1 VGIMAVDVDNNVE
14 TDVWSEVEIIC
25 PVCRTKKSI
34 NIPARVIDKSK
45 QLTSIL
51 IPIGRICDHAFIPFV
66 DKQFKVRGYQ
76 KLDALLDDIE
86 SKPEPIIELTP
97 DDVDVIGIKMNLKPE
112 MILYTLRGVFFK
124 KKVLIL
130 IDKNLEY
137 LKDNLSNYFEYIFQ
151 KSFDT
156 DILIQSKGEYKRNRG
171 FYSDY
176 LILEGKDIIGKTK
189 NSIKREELKI
199 ENQLIINFFREGD
212 SILGLKN
219 LRDKLREIHA
229 LSYKLF
235 EFYNKQNRD
244 QPLQIKKTM
253 RYLEDTHF
261 TRIRKDYFLL
271 LIDIVRNYFNTN
283 IQLVQEKIGNMID
296 QMWGG

>member
-1 VGIMAVDVDNNVE
+1 MAVDVDNNVE

-112 MILYTLRGVFFK
+112 MIMYTLRGVFFK

-244 QPLQIKKTM
+244 QPLQFKKTM

>member
-1 VGIMAVDVDNNVE
+1 MAVDVLNNIE
-14 TDVWSEVEIIC
+14 PDVWSEVEIIC

-34 NIPARVIDKSK
+34 NIPARIIDKSK

-76 KLDALLDDIE
+76 KLDVLLDDIE
-86 SKPEPIIELTP
+86 SKSEPIIELTP
-97 DDVDVIGIKMNLKPE
+97 DDIDVIGIRMNLKPE
-112 MILYTLRGVFFK
+112 MIMYTLRGVFFK

-137 LKDNLSNYFEYIFQ
+137 LKDNLSKYFEYIFQ

-156 DILIQSKGEYKRNRG
+156 DILIQSKGEYKINKRL
-171 FYSDY
+171 YSDY

-189 NSIKREELKI
+189 SSIKREELKI
-199 ENQLIINFFREGD
+199 ENELIINFFREGD
-212 SILGLKN
+212 SILGLKD

-235 EFYNKQNRD
+235 EFYNKQSRD

-261 TRIRKDYFLL
+261 IRIRKDYFLL
-271 LIDIVRNYFNTN
+271 LIDVVRNYFNTN

>member
-1 VGIMAVDVDNNVE
+1 MAVDVDNNVE

>member
-1 VGIMAVDVDNNVE
+1 MAVDVLNNIE
-14 TDVWSEVEIIC
+14 PDVWSEVEII
-25 PVCRTKKSI
+25 
-34 NIPARVIDKSK
+34 PARIIDKSK

-86 SKPEPIIELTP
+86 SKSEPIIELTP
-97 DDVDVIGIKMNLKPE
+97 DDIDVIGIKMNLKPE
-112 MILYTLRGVFFK
+112 MIMYTLRGVFFK

-137 LKDNLSNYFEYIFQ
+137 LNDNLSNYFEYIFQ

-156 DILIQSKGEYKRNRG
+156 NILIQSKGEYKRNKQ

-189 NSIKREELKI
+189 SSIKREELKI
-199 ENQLIINFFREGD
+199 ENELIINFFREGD

-235 EFYNKQNRD
+235 SMHYHINCLNSIISRTGINRYNLRRQCG
-244 QPLQIKKTM
+244 T
-253 RYLEDTHF
+253 
-261 TRIRKDYFLL
+261 
-271 LIDIVRNYFNTN
+271 
-283 IQLVQEKIGNMID
+283 
-296 QMWGG
+296 

>member
-1 VGIMAVDVDNNVE
+1 MAVDVDNNVE

-112 MILYTLRGVFFK
+112 MIMYTLRGVFFK
-124 KKVLIL
+124 QKVLVL

-156 DILIQSKGEYKRNRG
+156 NILIQSKGEYKRNKR

-176 LILEGKDIIGKTK
+176 LILEGKYIIGKAK

-199 ENQLIINFFREGD
+199 ENELIITFFREGD

-271 LIDIVRNYFNTN
+271 LIDVVRNYFNTN

>member
-1 VGIMAVDVDNNVE
+1 
-14 TDVWSEVEIIC
+14 
-25 PVCRTKKSI
+25 
-34 NIPARVIDKSK
+34 
-45 QLTSIL
+45 
-51 IPIGRICDHAFIPFV
+51 
-66 DKQFKVRGYQ
+66 
-76 KLDALLDDIE
+76 
-86 SKPEPIIELTP
+86 
-97 DDVDVIGIKMNLKPE
+97 
-112 MILYTLRGVFFK
+112 
-124 KKVLIL
+124 
-130 IDKNLEY
+130 NLEY

-156 DILIQSKGEYKRNRG
+156 DILIQSKGEYKINKR

-189 NSIKREELKI
+189 SSIKREELKI
-199 ENQLIINFFREGD
+199 ENELIITFFREGD
-212 SILGLKN
+212 SLLGLEN

-235 EFYNKQNRD
+235 EFYNKQSRD

-261 TRIRKDYFLL
+261 IRIRKDYFLL

>member
-1 VGIMAVDVDNNVE
+1 MAVDVDNNVE

-112 MILYTLRGVFFK
+112 MIMYTLRGVFFK

>member
-1 VGIMAVDVDNNVE
+1 MAVDVQNNVE
-14 TDVWSEVEIIC
+14 TDVWSDVEIIC

-34 NIPARVIDKSK
+34 NIPARIIDKSK

-86 SKPEPIIELTP
+86 SKPEPTIGLTL
-97 DDVDVIGIKMNLKPE
+97 DDIDVIGIKINVKPE
-112 MILYTLRGVFFK
+112 MLMYALRGVFVK
-124 KKVLIL
+124 KKVLVL

-137 LKDNLSNYFEYIFQ
+137 LKDNLSNFFEYIFQ
-151 KSFDT
+151 KSFDM
-156 DILIQSKGEYKRNRG
+156 DILIQTKGKYKKNKR
-171 FYSDY
+171 FYSDF
-176 LILEGKDIIGKTK
+176 LVLDGKNIIGKTK
-189 NSIKREELKI
+189 NYVKI
-199 ENQLIINFFREGD
+199 ENAFIKKFFREGD
-212 SILGLKN
+212 SVLGLKN
-219 LRDKLREIHA
+219 LRYKLREIHA

-235 EFYNKQNRD
+235 EFYNNQKKG

-261 TRIRKDYFLL
+261 TRVRKNYFLF
-271 LIDIVRNYFNTN
+271 LIDIVKNYFDAN
-283 IQLVQEKIGNMID
+283 IQLVQEKLGNMID

>member
-1 VGIMAVDVDNNVE
+1 MAVDVDNNVE

-219 LRDKLREIHA
+219 LRDKLSEIHA

>member
-1 VGIMAVDVDNNVE
+1 MAVDVDNNVE

-212 SILGLKN
+212 FILGLKN

-283 IQLVQEKIGNMID
+283 IQLVQEKIGNMIE

>member
-1 VGIMAVDVDNNVE
+1 MAVDVQNNVE
-14 TDVWSEVEIIC
+14 TDVWSDIEIIC

-34 NIPARVIDKSK
+34 NIPARIIDKSK

-76 KLDALLDDIE
+76 KLDALLDNIE
-86 SKPEPIIELTP
+86 SKPEPPFELTP
-97 DDVDVIGIKMNLKPE
+97 DDIDVIGIKINIKPE
-112 MILYTLRGVFFK
+112 MIMYTLRGVFVK
-124 KKVLIL
+124 KKVLVL

-137 LKDNLSNYFEYIFQ
+137 LKEILSNFFEYLLQ
-151 KSFDT
+151 KSFDR
-156 DILIQSKGEYKRNRG
+156 DILIQTKGEYKKNKR
-171 FYSDY
+171 FYSDF
-176 LILEGKDIIGKTK
+176 LILDGKNIIGKTK
-189 NSIKREELKI
+189 NSFKIDELKI
-199 ENQLIINFFREGD
+199 ESELIKDFFREGD
-212 SILGLKN
+212 SVLGLKN

-235 EFYNKQNRD
+235 EFYNKQNRG
-244 QPLQIKKTM
+244 QPLQFKKTM

-261 TRIRKDYFLL
+261 TRIRKNYFLF
-271 LIDIVRNYFNTN
+271 LIEVVKNYFDTN
-283 IQLVQEKIGNMID
+283 ILLVQEKIGNMID

>member
-1 VGIMAVDVDNNVE
+1 MAVDVQNNVE
-14 TDVWSEVEIIC
+14 TDVWLDIEIIC

-34 NIPARVIDKSK
+34 NIPARIIDKSK

-76 KLDALLDDIE
+76 KLDALLEDIE
-86 SKPEPIIELTP
+86 SKPEPIIGLTL
-97 DDVDVIGIKMNLKPE
+97 DDIDVIGIKMNLKPN
-112 MILYTLRGVFFK
+112 MIMYTLRGVFFK

-130 IDKNLEY
+130 IDKNIEY

-151 KSFDT
+151 RSFDT
-156 DILIQSKGEYKRNRG
+156 DILIQLKGEYKKNKQ

-189 NSIKREELKI
+189 NSFKIESLKI
-199 ENQLIINFFREGD
+199 ESELIKDFYREGD
-212 SILGLKN
+212 SVLGLKN
-219 LRDKLREIHA
+219 LGDKLREIHA

-235 EFYNKQNRD
+235 EFYNKQNKD

-271 LIDIVRNYFNTN
+271 LIDVVKNYFDTN